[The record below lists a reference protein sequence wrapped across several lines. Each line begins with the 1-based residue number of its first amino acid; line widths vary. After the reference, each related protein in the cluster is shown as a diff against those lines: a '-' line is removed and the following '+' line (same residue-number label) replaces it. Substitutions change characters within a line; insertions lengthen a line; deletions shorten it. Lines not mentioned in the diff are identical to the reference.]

1 MLSDFNKLSNF
12 TQTLFG
18 KNSPNITVLDSEYE
32 LPVLNLVEELVY
44 TIHISKRASKYICCN
59 NEFNFV
65 NFVNP
70 YLLVNK

>member
-32 LPVLNLVEELVY
+32 LPVLNLVCR
-44 TIHISKRASKYICCN
+44 RASLYYTYFQEGLK
-59 NEFNFV
+59 V
-65 NFVNP
+65 H
-70 YLLVNK
+70 LL